1 MAGLGYKLFA
11 SGEVLTAANL
21 QGYAVDQSTM
31 VFATTAARTTAL
43 AAPSEGMVSYLADT
57 NSVEIYDGANWKR
70 VVNTTGSI
78 LQVVYG
84 STTTTANNN
93 TSTYSDTGLTA
104 TITPSSTS
112 SKILVLVSHPSV
124 LKSAANANNSL
135 NIQLLRGATQI
146 GLTQTLAYTGTAL
159 ENRVSATLNVLDSP
173 ATTSATIYKT
183 QFKNDI
189 NAAGVS
195 LVSSVTNTI
204 TLLEVA
210 A

>member
-1 MAGLGYKLFA
+1 
-11 SGEVLTAANL
+11 
-21 QGYAVDQSTM
+21 
-31 VFATTAARTTAL
+31 
-43 AAPSEGMVSYLADT
+43 
-57 NSVEIYDGANWKR
+57 
-70 VVNTTGSI
+70 
-78 LQVVYG
+78 
-84 STTTTANNN
+84 
-93 TSTYSDTGLTA
+93 
-104 TITPSSTS
+104 
-112 SKILVLVSHPSV
+112 
-124 LKSAANANNSL
+124 
-135 NIQLLRGATQI
+135 LLRGATQI